1 MGGLVLLQLIEYEK
15 MMVDDLGVQII
26 KGQVAYTLFV
36 GSLILEAPSHLV
48 SILKEEFPA
57 Q

>member
-1 MGGLVLLQLIEYEK
+1 MGGLALLQLIEYEK